1 MVYSLWKTKSRG
13 GIFRLNTVILT
24 EIKVKSIN
32 DVSLPAI
39 ASNKLRGDTIRLGAV
54 YICDDANDEI
64 LETNFARE
72 WSNHNGFSL

>member
-1 MVYSLWKTKSRG
+1 M
-13 GIFRLNTVILT
+13 
-24 EIKVKSIN
+24 KSIN
-32 DVSLPAI
+32 DVVINTKAWNNS
-39 ASNKLRGDTIRLGAV
+39 RGDTIRLGAV

>member
-1 MVYSLWKTKSRG
+1 M
-13 GIFRLNTVILT
+13 NTVILT
-24 EIKVKSIN
+24 KIKVKSIN

-72 WSNHNGFSL
+72 